1 MRFFAALL
9 LLLCSTFAHAD
20 IWADYYAA
28 LDRFNVMLTARAK
41 SSDMPDIH
49 DKDVA
54 AVISVL
60 TDSKR
65 FLMPPA
71 EPFDDINEL
80 TGFCDNVGLIV
91 KRYVFS
97 GVKIGPV
104 ANESEVDWT
113 RRVLEQGNE
122 NFIKYQDVLALLE
135 SFHIQCLS
143 GAVPIVSKAMQSFK
157 PDEITT
163 VRLQG
168 IQQSRDGIATFV
180 FSMLQQMDTPGVQE
194 ATQTAL
200 AKAMATTAPTYASIL
215 KPNVR
220 LQISARVKTLQKVL
234 DRLLFADLDTIAK
247 AMDSANCEGLCK
259 Y

>member
-1 MRFFAALL
+1 MRFLAALL
-9 LLLCSTFAHAD
+9 LSLYATFAHAD

-28 LDRFNVMLTARAK
+28 LDRFNAMLTEKAK
-41 SSDMPDIH
+41 NSAMPDIH

-60 TDSKR
+60 TDSKQ

-71 EPFDDINEL
+71 EPFDDISEL

-104 ANESEVDWT
+104 ADESEADWT
-113 RRVLEQGNE
+113 RRVLKQSNE
-122 NFIKYQDVLALLE
+122 NFIKYQDMLALLE
-135 SFHIQCLS
+135 PFHIQCLS
-143 GAVPIVSKAMQSFK
+143 GAVPIVSKAMKSLK
-157 PDEITT
+157 PEEITA

-168 IQQSRDGIATFV
+168 IQQSRDGIAALFS
-180 FSMLQQMDTPGVQE
+180 SMLQQMDTPGVRE

-220 LQISARVKTLQKVL
+220 LQISERVKTLQKVL
-234 DRLLFADLDTIAK
+234 GAPLFANLDTIAK
-247 AMDSANCEGLCK
+247 TMANTNCEGLCK